1 MFSLLLFCLSSPLS
15 PCVFL
20 LLSGEVQ
27 ALERQKEF
35 FEPVRSERD
44 TLREEVTRL
53 RDELKKHGIAL
64 DSVGTPNG
72 DASIEPP
79 VNSDGRPDPPVRAT
93 SMGSSKEAVEKKE
106 TMSVVGEIPP
116 SKTEQ
121 HEQKIPLTAPP
132 ETQLNAEGGDKAI
145 EQNIQIS
152 SNSNDE
158 ANTGGTQCGFRSN
171 LENPEEDLKLNLK
184 STSIEYEMAVD
195 ECTPENLNK
204 VDLDQNFSEVHRETS
219 VDQRDTS
226 PVESEVFQD
235 ALEEIVQ
242 SPLVGSQLSEEHIV
256 AVEDFRNED
265 YDTSQQDFK
274 KEEDKCEVQSTSVES
289 SSDPNN
295 KASEL
300 SEGGDNAGVTTDD
313 MINLHT
319 DTKDD
324 NETSNPDDSSQD
336 DSEESTSDEI
346 TSTVADPEKETRPE
360 ELSVP
365 IESVLQWK
373 EDDSGKTDSDP
384 NCTSEEKSVSA
395 DTSIHPSDHDVEE
408 EENIHVTQKQSSQGI
423 ELTKEEHQLVDSEN
437 NTFGEVSEP
446 CTVINEQSTVESESL
461 RNSKDSEPSI
471 SLVKQCEDATDSES
485 LNTNLESLKNLK
497 VDSSGNELLDKR
509 EQDTHS
515 DNLMYDTSKKTNNE
529 LNTVLSDASGIEELN
544 EEKPDISDHPVCD
557 RSVNLHEETNTV
569 FPDAQN
575 KEVLDE
581 GNPGKILDHPVCD
594 KSESKDDNVPVVV
607 EEQKET
613 VLSETFSS
621 EGESTPEGE
630 ESDDNE
636 DDVALRSEKYTGE
649 SLPLGSSVDQTSTD
663 DIRMEEGP
671 DKASRK
677 GKGKNKEDCVVS

>member
-1 MFSLLLFCLSSPLS
+1 LYLILKAGNVLFIQSSEPPGPSLYRRGSNSASIPSLSHLDNVSVSSMSRVSEPA
-15 PCVFL
+15 
-20 LLSGEVQ
+20 G
-27 ALERQKEF
+27 LERYDRVPF
-35 FEPVRSERD
+35 VD
-44 TLREEVTRL
+44 TLSKCSHFVLMSCRECLYFVGSLPRLSYDPAADSCYTLLGFCHWLKICVTFCFIPSRNATL
-53 RDELKKHGIAL
+53 NKKVCVCVLFSFTPSFVCYFMPVHSLPLCQEISELKEQIEDVEGRYMQGLKEMKVPVCVALINLFGHVGLDVVQSHHFLVHGFL
-64 DSVGTPNG
+64 
-72 DASIEPP
+72 
-79 VNSDGRPDPPVRAT
+79 
-93 SMGSSKEAVEKKE
+93 GSSKEAVEKKE

-121 HEQKIPLTAPP
+121 HEQKIPLTTPP

-184 STSIEYEMAVD
+184 STSNEYEMAVD

-204 VDLDQNFSEVHRETS
+204 VDLEQNFSEVHRETS

-446 CTVINEQSTVESESL
+446 CTVINEQSTVVESESL

-471 SLVKQCEDATDSES
+471 SHVKQCEDATDSES
-485 LNTNLESLKNLK
+485 LNANLESLKNLK

-557 RSVNLHEETNTV
+557 RSVNLHEETNT
-569 FPDAQN
+569 
-575 KEVLDE
+575 
-581 GNPGKILDHPVCD
+581 
-594 KSESKDDNVPVVV
+594 
-607 EEQKET
+607 
-613 VLSETFSS
+613 
-621 EGESTPEGE
+621 
-630 ESDDNE
+630 
-636 DDVALRSEKYTGE
+636 
-649 SLPLGSSVDQTSTD
+649 
-663 DIRMEEGP
+663 
-671 DKASRK
+671 
-677 GKGKNKEDCVVS
+677 